1 MFFPI
6 NQEQNENIDIAATQK
21 IKFGKSFLFDFEL
34 GDFVFLDGKPQI
46 IEGEKALRIWIKKAL
61 KTEKYKY
68 KIYEI
73 ISDTYGIELN
83 EYLHSEYPT
92 GVIYA
97 GIQSSITDMLTKH
110 PDITAVTGFEFT
122 RDKQSLSISFIV
134 SSIYGPITE
143 GVTL

>member
-6 NQEQNENIDIAATQK
+6 NQDQNENTSTTTK
-21 IKFGKSFLFDFEL
+21 NNNFGKSFLFDFDK
-34 GDFVFLDGKPQI
+34 GDFVLVDGKTQI
-46 IEGEKALRIWIKKAL
+46 VEGEQALKMWIKKAL

-73 ISDTYGIELN
+73 IDDTYGIELN
-83 EYLHSEYPT
+83 EFIHSEYPT

-97 GIQSSITDMLTKH
+97 GIQSSITEMLIKH
-110 PDITAVTGFEFT
+110 PDITAVTSFEFT
-122 RDKQSLSISFIV
+122 RNKQNLSVSFIV
-134 SSIYGPITE
+134 SSVYGAITE